1 MEIFKVIIHTH
12 GGDRYIDN
20 VVNYILDGRQE
31 RAKGYGVNPYDPDI
45 AAMQMKRTARYFN
58 NQNKTPLFHYVTSYS
73 PETAPTPEKALEL
86 TDKVFSNIT
95 DSHQA
100 LIGIHSEKQAKSLN
114 HAHTVVNPT
123 DFNTGK
129 MMYGDNSTNYSIA
142 QRMADVTGQ
151 PTKLIVRKEDETE
164 WECLRVFV
172 PHDSA
177 AD

>member
-20 VVNYILDGRQE
+20 AINYVFDGRQE
-31 RAKGYGVNPYDPDI
+31 CAKGYGVNPYDPDI

-164 WECLRVFV
+164 WECPRVFV